1 MRTPYLVFS
10 TDRLSSV
17 EVELLTSAEKEV
29 RSALEMQS
37 MSIIDAGR
45 ALSRVKA
52 QLEHGVYSLWI
63 SARFPFSIRTAQNY
77 VNVFEKLGKH
87 HQLVAHFSPTTLYAL
102 ASDAASD
109 VRQQVLDEIES
120 GKLAKDDEIKSRLL
134 ELVPKTSPNDEGT
147 PGNGVDVQDLESS
160 YSEAVDLFQGWR
172 ARKKLARLIDLLREL
187 DPKELADR
195 LEHQLLMPQADTQ
208 RQEPQSDESRTLHD
222 EGAPAP
228 AP

>member
-1 MRTPYLVFS
+1 MSTPYLVFS
-10 TDRLSSV
+10 TNKLKPD
-17 EVELLTSAEKEV
+17 EVELLTSAEHEV

-37 MSIIDAGR
+37 ISIIDVGR
-45 ALSRVKA
+45 ALSKVKS
-52 QLEHGVYSLWI
+52 QLEHGIYIPWV

-102 ASDAASD
+102 SSDAADD
-109 VRQQVLDEIES
+109 VRQQVLDEIKS
-120 GKLAKDDEIKSRLL
+120 GDLAKDDKIKSRLL
-134 ELVPKTSPNDEGT
+134 KLVPKPSPNNEGT
-147 PGNGVDVQDLESS
+147 PGKGVDTQDLESF

-195 LEHQLLMPQADTQ
+195 LEQQLRKSQADTP
-208 RQEPQSDESRTLHD
+208 RQEPLSDKNRTPHE
-222 EGAPAP
+222 EGALAPAP
-228 AP
+228 